1 MVIGVTGGVG
11 CGKSAVLK
19 ILNEKFGCYIIESD
33 KAGHLVMQN
42 GMKAY
47 GQIVRE
53 FGEDILDSERKID
66 RAKLAG
72 IVFADREK
80 LEKLNRIVHPA
91 VRKCIVNEIARMKE
105 EDAGTVIVVESAL
118 LLEEHYK
125 QFCDEVWYVYAPEEV
140 RRKRLADGRGYTAQK
155 TEQIM
160 KNQKSEEEF
169 LNGCDRKIDNSGD
182 IDNTFRQIKEIFDT
196 YFLEDRYG

>member
-105 EDAGTVIVVESAL
+105 EDAGTVIVMGWVCLLAFPQIIHAL
-118 LLEEHYK
+118 SKAAFAWLLAGGLIYTAGGII
-125 QFCDEVWYVYAPEEV
+125 YALKV
-140 RRKRLADGRGYTAQK
+140 RRFNEKHWMFGTH
-155 TEQIM
+155 
-160 KNQKSEEEF
+160 
-169 LNGCDRKIDNSGD
+169 
-182 IDNTFRQIKEIFDT
+182 EIFHLFVMGGSICHFIVMFQ
-196 YFLEDRYG
+196 YVSVMPIA

>member
-19 ILNEKFGCYIIESD
+19 ILKKKFGCYIIESD
-33 KAGHLVMQN
+33 KAGQLVMQN

-118 LLEEHYK
+118 LLEEHYE
-125 QFCDEVWYVYAPEEV
+125 QFCDEVWYVHTDEEI
-140 RRKRLADGRGYTAQK
+140 RIQRLIIAVILTILSGR
-155 TEQIM
+155 
-160 KNQKSEEEF
+160 
-169 LNGCDRKIDNSGD
+169 
-182 IDNTFRQIKEIFDT
+182 
-196 YFLEDRYG
+196 

>member
-53 FGEDILDSERKID
+53 FGEDILDSERKIGQNW
-66 RAKLAG
+66 LG
-72 IVFADREK
+72 
-80 LEKLNRIVHPA
+80 LCLQ
-91 VRKCIVNEIARMKE
+91 
-105 EDAGTVIVVESAL
+105 TV
-118 LLEEHYK
+118 
-125 QFCDEVWYVYAPEEV
+125 
-140 RRKRLADGRGYTAQK
+140 
-155 TEQIM
+155 
-160 KNQKSEEEF
+160 KNWK
-169 LNGCDRKIDNSGD
+169 N
-182 IDNTFRQIKEIFDT
+182 
-196 YFLEDRYG
+196 

>member
-118 LLEEHYK
+118 LLEEHYE
-125 QFCDEVWYVYAPEEV
+125 QFCDEVWYVYAPEE
-140 RRKRLADGRGYTAQK
+140 AA
-155 TEQIM
+155 
-160 KNQKSEEEF
+160 
-169 LNGCDRKIDNSGD
+169 C
-182 IDNTFRQIKEIFDT
+182 
-196 YFLEDRYG
+196 

>member
-1 MVIGVTGGVG
+1 M
-11 CGKSAVLK
+11 
-19 ILNEKFGCYIIESD
+19 
-33 KAGHLVMQN
+33 
-42 GMKAY
+42 
-47 GQIVRE
+47 
-53 FGEDILDSERKID
+53 
-66 RAKLAG
+66 
-72 IVFADREK
+72 FADREK

-118 LLEEHYK
+118 LLEEHYE

-196 YFLEDRYG
+196 YFLEDRNG

>member
-118 LLEEHYK
+118 LLEEHYE
-125 QFCDEVWYVYAPEEV
+125 QFCDEVWYVHTDEEI
-140 RRKRLADGRGYTAQK
+140 RIQRLMENRGYTREKSLGIIRNQASVEYFRAHTDYTVENNGDLEETWK
-155 TEQIM
+155 QI
-160 KNQKSEEEF
+160 EEGVRR
-169 LNGCDRKIDNSGD
+169 N
-182 IDNTFRQIKEIFDT
+182 EI
-196 YFLEDRYG
+196 L

>member
-1 MVIGVTGGVG
+1 MKYLILALAL
-11 CGKSAVLK
+11 SAVLK

-80 LEKLNRIVHPA
+80 LTQTLINFVEAGDTVLVKASHFMEFPKIVKA
-91 VRKCIVNEIARMKE
+91 
-105 EDAGTVIVVESAL
+105 
-118 LLEEHYK
+118 LEE
-125 QFCDEVWYVYAPEEV
+125 A
-140 RRKRLADGRGYTAQK
+140 
-155 TEQIM
+155 
-160 KNQKSEEEF
+160 
-169 LNGCDRKIDNSGD
+169 
-182 IDNTFRQIKEIFDT
+182 
-196 YFLEDRYG
+196 LEA